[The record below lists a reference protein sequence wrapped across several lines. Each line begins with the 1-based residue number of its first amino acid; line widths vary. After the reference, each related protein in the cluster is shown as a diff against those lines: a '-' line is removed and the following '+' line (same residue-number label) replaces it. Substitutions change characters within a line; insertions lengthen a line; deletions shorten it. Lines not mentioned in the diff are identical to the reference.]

1 MTATAGTAATEA
13 RRAIVVLGM
22 GGTIAGRAAVAA
34 DVVGYRAGVVPVAA
48 LLEGVPLPAGWR
60 TEGEQVANVDS
71 KDMGVPL
78 WRDLLA
84 AAYRHLQRS
93 DVGALVVTH
102 GTDTLEET
110 AWVLQAVLQP
120 ERPVVLVGAM
130 RPASALAPDGPGNLA
145 DALTLAADAAQR
157 GIGGVWVTLAG
168 RVFDARTVRK
178 VHPMRLDAFAGGDAG
193 PAAWVEAGRVRW
205 LTAAMP
211 AASADAARAARIDTV
226 LAASVWPRV
235 EWIHSHGGADGALVR
250 ALLQQRRAA
259 LAGGD
264 ADPPLA
270 GLVVAGTGNGS
281 LHTALTEALAQAA
294 REGVAVRVTTRCAEG
309 VVVGEGGRGGNIW
322 PVTDLPPA
330 KARIALALELLWR
343 AAGVPVSPAGPGR
356 RAE

>member
-1 MTATAGTAATEA
+1 MKVTAGTATTGAG
-13 RRAIVVLGM
+13 RVIVVLGM
-22 GGTIAGRAAVAA
+22 GGTIAGRAGVAT

-48 LLEGVPLPAGWR
+48 LLEGVPVPPGWR
-60 TEGEQVANVDS
+60 AEGEQVANVDS
-71 KDMGVPL
+71 KDMSVPL

-84 AAYRHLQRS
+84 AAYRHLQRP

-110 AWVLQAVLQP
+110 AWVLQAVLRP

-145 DALTLAADAAQR
+145 DAFTLAADAAQR
-157 GIGGVWVTLAG
+157 GIGGVWATLAG
-168 RVFDARTVRK
+168 RVVDARAVRK

-205 LTAAMP
+205 LASPP
-211 AASADAARAARIDTV
+211 AAAADAARAARIDAV
-226 LAASVWPRV
+226 LAASTWPRV

-270 GLVVAGTGNGS
+270 GLVVAATGNGS
-281 LHTALTEALAQAA
+281 VHTALADALAQAA
-294 REGVAVRVTTRCAEG
+294 QEGVAVWVTTRCAEG
-309 VVVGEGGRGGNIW
+309 VVVGEGGRGGYVW
-322 PVTDLPPA
+322 PTTDLPPA

-343 AAGVPVSPAGPGR
+343 TAGVPVSPAGPGK
-356 RAE
+356 RAG